1 MLVLSR
7 KRLEKILITDG
18 LTEITITLCDVRGD
32 KARIGIQAPPNFAIH
47 RPDARVKLPAES
59 HETAHAN
66 V

>member
-1 MLVLSR
+1 MLILSR
-7 KRLEKILITDG
+7 KRQEKIVITDG
-18 LTEITITLCDVRGD
+18 VTEITLTICDIRGD
-32 KARIGIQAPPNFAIH
+32 KARIGIEAPPNFAIH

>member
-7 KRLEKILITDG
+7 KNREDIIITDG
-18 LTEITITLCDVRGD
+18 VTTITIKVCDIRGE
-32 KARIGIQAPPNFAIH
+32 KVRIGIDAPPNFAIH
-47 RPDARVKLPAES
+47 RPDAVVKLPAES